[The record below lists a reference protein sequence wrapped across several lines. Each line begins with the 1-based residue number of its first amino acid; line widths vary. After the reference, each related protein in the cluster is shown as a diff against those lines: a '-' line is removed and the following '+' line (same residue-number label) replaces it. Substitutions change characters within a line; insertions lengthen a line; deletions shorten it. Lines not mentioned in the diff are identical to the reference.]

1 MSQEQLRQP
10 IVVVL
15 GHVDSGKTSLLDKIR
30 GTAVQAREHGG
41 ITQHIGA
48 SFFPLD
54 LLKEICG
61 PMLGKNMEIRIPGL
75 LVIDTPGHEVF
86 TNLRSRGGSAADIA
100 ILVVDIMKGLEQQT
114 YESVEILK
122 KKKVPLEFLLCFL
135 QNMRRNQKNYIMM
148 VEKVFCVCVH
158 KEITPIFS
166 VRIEMLSWEMRVLSQ
181 ELLVFSVLQK

>member
-1 MSQEQLRQP
+1 MVEGIRQP

-61 PMLGKNMEIRIPGL
+61 PTLGKNIEIKIPGL
-75 LVIDTPGHEVF
+75 LVIDSPGHEVF

-122 KKKVPLEFLLCFL
+122 KRKVPFVVALNKLDTVHGWRAIPNKTFADTLKSLDKAVADNL
-135 QNMRRNQKNYIMM
+135 DA
-148 VEKVFCVCVH
+148 KVYDVVGA
-158 KEITPIFS
+158 
-166 VRIEMLSWEMRVLSQ
+166 LSRLGFTSEA
-181 ELLVFSVLQK
+181 FF